1 MKQSEHTLALGLA
14 AYSVSHVSNLDLR
27 SPDELVLAVDGA
39 RGRKLVWVV
48 QTSYGDVHAPG
59 LLITD
64 PRERRTAHSAKCPR
78 NANGRVV
85 GLGRA
90 VAQLELV
97 GTDKNPTHRLGASGA
112 SAIGT
117 MTYQRLFRHAG
128 NGVPDLATETAAR
141 DFG

>member
-59 LLITD
+59 CL
-64 PRERRTAHSAKCPR
+64 S
-78 NANGRVV
+78 
-85 GLGRA
+85 
-90 VAQLELV
+90 
-97 GTDKNPTHRLGASGA
+97 PTHVSV
-112 SAIGT
+112 
-117 MTYQRLFRHAG
+117 
-128 NGVPDLATETAAR
+128 VPHIPQNVLVTPMDEL
-141 DFG
+141 